1 VLELIHKVIQELIMN
16 KIQQLARKSSQQEE
30 SIRFSV
36 SLIQS
41 DNARLEDCAEIKGM
55 SKSAFC
61 SELLTAA
68 LDVFEEALGNPD
80 DSCNEFLPPSAEKYS
95 KAFEIIKSRL
105 TNRHRSF
112 LKAHY
117 QSAQHT
123 STASELAEAAD
134 YQSYKG
140 YNLQSAKVGRM
151 LAGQLGISIPQR
163 HDGSPLPSGILV
175 KWWKDTEDCWYCTL
189 HPEVAI
195 ALEIVG
201 LT

>member
-1 VLELIHKVIQELIMN
+1 
-16 KIQQLARKSSQQEE
+16 
-30 SIRFSV
+30 
-36 SLIQS
+36 
-41 DNARLEDCAEIKGM
+41 M

-68 LDVFEEALGNPD
+68 LDDFEEALSNHD
-80 DSCNEFLPPSAEKYS
+80 DACNGFLPPIAEKYA
-95 KAFEIIKSRL
+95 KAFEAIKSRL
-105 TNRHRSF
+105 SNRHRSF

-123 STASELAEAAD
+123 STASELAKAAD

-163 HDGSPLPSGILV
+163 DNGTLLPSGVLV
-175 KWWKDTEDCWYCTL
+175 KWWKDNEDCWFCTL
-189 HPEVAI
+189 HPEVAT

>member
-1 VLELIHKVIQELIMN
+1 VLELIHKVIQQLIMN
-16 KIQQLARKSSQQEE
+16 KVQQLARKSDQQEE

-36 SLIQS
+36 SLMQS
-41 DNARLEDCAEIKGM
+41 DNSRLEDCAEIMGM

-68 LDVFEEALGNPD
+68 LDDFEEALSNPD
-80 DSCNEFLPPSAEKYS
+80 DSCNGFLPPSADKYA
-95 KAFEIIKSRL
+95 KAFEAIKHKLS
-105 TNRHRSF
+105 NRHRSF

-123 STASELAEAAD
+123 STASELAKAAE
-134 YQSYKG
+134 YQNYRG
-140 YNLQSAKVGRM
+140 YNLQSARVGRM
-151 LAGQLGISIPQR
+151 LAGQLGVSIPQR
-163 HDGSPLPSGILV
+163 ENGTLLPSGVLV
-175 KWWKDTEDCWYCTL
+175 KWWKDTEDFWYCTL
-189 HPEVAI
+189 HPEVAT